1 MRWNKI
7 NGQFYNV
14 YICLVYIILNVI
26 LLILNKTNINIYNL
40 NCMFSII
47 ISNLSVWNYGIIID
61 EFNLNGQ
68 GYDFYINIVNI
79 LIVFMGIVIYKINR
93 KWDSAN

>member
-1 MRWNKI
+1 MVNFTI
-7 NGQFYNV
+7 SIYV
-14 YICLVYIILNVI
+14 YICLVYIMLNVI
-26 LLILNKTNINIYNL
+26 LLILNKININIYNL

-47 ISNLSVWNYGIIID
+47 ISNLSIWNYGIIID

-93 KWDSAN
+93 KGDSAS

>member
-1 MRWNKI
+1 MVNSTMSI
-7 NGQFYNV
+7 YI

-26 LLILNKTNINIYNL
+26 LLILNKININIYNL

-93 KWDSAN
+93 K

>member
-1 MRWNKI
+1 MVNFTI
-7 NGQFYNV
+7 SIYV
-14 YICLVYIILNVI
+14 YICLVYIMLNVI
-26 LLILNKTNINIYNL
+26 LLILNKININIYNL
-40 NCMFSII
+40 NCIFSII
-47 ISNLSVWNYGIIID
+47 ISNLSIWNYGIIID

-93 KWDSAN
+93 KGDSAS

>member
-1 MRWNKI
+1 MSV
-7 NGQFYNV
+7 YV

-26 LLILNKTNINIYNL
+26 LLILNKININIYNL

-93 KWDSAN
+93 K

>member
-1 MRWNKI
+1 MSI
-7 NGQFYNV
+7 YV

-26 LLILNKTNINIYNL
+26 LLILNKININIYNL

-93 KWDSAN
+93 KGDRAN

>member
-1 MRWNKI
+1 MVNSTMSI
-7 NGQFYNV
+7 YV

-26 LLILNKTNINIYNL
+26 LLILNKININIYNL

-93 KWDSAN
+93 KGDSAS

>member
-1 MRWNKI
+1 
-7 NGQFYNV
+7 
-14 YICLVYIILNVI
+14 
-26 LLILNKTNINIYNL
+26 
-40 NCMFSII
+40 MFSII

-93 KWDSAN
+93 KGDSAS

>member
-1 MRWNKI
+1 MVNSTMSI
-7 NGQFYNV
+7 YV
-14 YICLVYIILNVI
+14 YICLVYIMLNVI
-26 LLILNKTNINIYNL
+26 LLILNKININIYNL

-79 LIVFMGIVIYKINR
+79 LIVFMGIVIYKING
-93 KWDSAN
+93 KGDSAN

>member
-1 MRWNKI
+1 MVNSTMSI
-7 NGQFYNV
+7 YV
-14 YICLVYIILNVI
+14 HICLVYIILNVI
-26 LLILNKTNINIYNL
+26 LLILNKININIYNL

-93 KWDSAN
+93 KWDSAS

>member
-1 MRWNKI
+1 MVNSTMSV
-7 NGQFYNV
+7 YV

-26 LLILNKTNINIYNL
+26 LLILNKININIYNL

-93 KWDSAN
+93 K

>member
-1 MRWNKI
+1 MVNFTI
-7 NGQFYNV
+7 SIYV
-14 YICLVYIILNVI
+14 YICLVYIMLNVI
-26 LLILNKTNINIYNL
+26 LLILNKININIYNL

-93 KWDSAN
+93 KGDSAS

>member
-1 MRWNKI
+1 MVNSTMSI
-7 NGQFYNV
+7 YV
-14 YICLVYIILNVI
+14 YICLVYIMLNVI
-26 LLILNKTNINIYNL
+26 LLILNKININIYNL
-40 NCMFSII
+40 NCIFSII

-93 KWDSAN
+93 KGDSAS

>member
-1 MRWNKI
+1 MSI
-7 NGQFYNV
+7 YV

-26 LLILNKTNINIYNL
+26 LLILNKININIYNL

-61 EFNLNGQ
+61 KFNLNGQ
-68 GYDFYINIVNI
+68 CYDFYINIVNI

-93 KWDSAN
+93 KGDSAS

>member
-1 MRWNKI
+1 MVNSTMSI
-7 NGQFYNV
+7 YV
-14 YICLVYIILNVI
+14 YICLVYIMLNVI
-26 LLILNKTNINIYNL
+26 LLILNKININIYNL
-40 NCMFSII
+40 NCIFSII

-93 KWDSAN
+93 KGDSAN

>member
-1 MRWNKI
+1 M
-7 NGQFYNV
+7 FS
-14 YICLVYIILNVI
+14 
-26 LLILNKTNINIYNL
+26 IYNL

-93 KWDSAN
+93 KGDSAN

>member
-1 MRWNKI
+1 MSV
-7 NGQFYNV
+7 YV

-26 LLILNKTNINIYNL
+26 LLILNKININIYNL

-93 KWDSAN
+93 KGDSAS

>member
-1 MRWNKI
+1 MFSI
-7 NGQFYNV
+7 YNFKCDS
-14 YICLVYIILNVI
+14 I
-26 LLILNKTNINIYNL
+26 NINIYNL

-93 KWDSAN
+93 K

>member
-1 MRWNKI
+1 MFSI
-7 NGQFYNV
+7 YNFKCDS
-14 YICLVYIILNVI
+14 I
-26 LLILNKTNINIYNL
+26 NINIYNL

-93 KWDSAN
+93 KGDSAN

>member
-1 MRWNKI
+1 MSI
-7 NGQFYNV
+7 YI

-26 LLILNKTNINIYNL
+26 LLILNKININIYNL

-93 KWDSAN
+93 K

>member
-1 MRWNKI
+1 MVNSTMSI
-7 NGQFYNV
+7 YI

-93 KWDSAN
+93 KGDSAN

>member
-1 MRWNKI
+1 MPI
-7 NGQFYNV
+7 YI
-14 YICLVYIILNVI
+14 YICLVYIMLNVI
-26 LLILNKTNINIYNL
+26 LLILNKININIYNL
-40 NCMFSII
+40 NCIFSII
-47 ISNLSVWNYGIIID
+47 ISNLSIWNYGIIID

-93 KWDSAN
+93 KGDSAS

>member
-1 MRWNKI
+1 MVNSTMSI
-7 NGQFYNV
+7 YV
-14 YICLVYIILNVI
+14 YICLVYIMLNVI
-26 LLILNKTNINIYNL
+26 LLVLNKININIYNL
-40 NCMFSII
+40 NCIFSII

-93 KWDSAN
+93 KGDRAN

>member
-1 MRWNKI
+1 MVNSTMSI
-7 NGQFYNV
+7 YV
-14 YICLVYIILNVI
+14 YICLVYIMLNVI
-26 LLILNKTNINIYNL
+26 LLILNKININIYNL
-40 NCMFSII
+40 NCIFSII

-93 KWDSAN
+93 KGNSAN

>member
-1 MRWNKI
+1 MVNSTMSI
-7 NGQFYNV
+7 YV
-14 YICLVYIILNVI
+14 HICLVYIILNVI
-26 LLILNKTNINIYNL
+26 LLILNKININIYNL

-93 KWDSAN
+93 K

>member
-1 MRWNKI
+1 MVNSTMSI
-7 NGQFYNV
+7 YV
-14 YICLVYIILNVI
+14 YICLVYIMLNVI
-26 LLILNKTNINIYNL
+26 LLILNKININIYNL
-40 NCMFSII
+40 NCIFSII

-93 KWDSAN
+93 KGDRSN

>member
-1 MRWNKI
+1 
-7 NGQFYNV
+7 
-14 YICLVYIILNVI
+14 
-26 LLILNKTNINIYNL
+26 
-40 NCMFSII
+40 MFSII

-93 KWDSAN
+93 KGDSVN

>member
-1 MRWNKI
+1 MSI
-7 NGQFYNV
+7 YV

-26 LLILNKTNINIYNL
+26 LLILNKININIYNL

-93 KWDSAN
+93 KGDSAN

>member
-1 MRWNKI
+1 MSI
-7 NGQFYNV
+7 YV

-93 KWDSAN
+93 KGDSAS

>member
-1 MRWNKI
+1 MSI
-7 NGQFYNV
+7 YI

-26 LLILNKTNINIYNL
+26 LLILNKININIYNL
-40 NCMFSII
+40 NCIFSII
-47 ISNLSVWNYGIIID
+47 ISNLSIWNYGIIID

-93 KWDSAN
+93 KGDSAS

>member
-1 MRWNKI
+1 MSI
-7 NGQFYNV
+7 YI

-26 LLILNKTNINIYNL
+26 LLILNKININIYNL
-40 NCMFSII
+40 NCIFSII
-47 ISNLSVWNYGIIID
+47 ISNLSIWNYGIIID
-61 EFNLNGQ
+61 KFNLNGQ

-93 KWDSAN
+93 K

>member
-1 MRWNKI
+1 MSI
-7 NGQFYNV
+7 YI

-26 LLILNKTNINIYNL
+26 LLILNKININIYNL

-93 KWDSAN
+93 KGDSAS

>member
-1 MRWNKI
+1 MVNSTMSI
-7 NGQFYNV
+7 YV

-26 LLILNKTNINIYNL
+26 LLILNKININIYNL

-61 EFNLNGQ
+61 KFNLNGQ

-93 KWDSAN
+93 KGDSAS

>member
-1 MRWNKI
+1 MYI
-7 NGQFYNV
+7 YV
-14 YICLVYIILNVI
+14 YICLVYIMLNVI
-26 LLILNKTNINIYNL
+26 LLILNKININIYNL

-47 ISNLSVWNYGIIID
+47 ISNLSVWNYSIIID

-93 KWDSAN
+93 KGDSAN

>member
-1 MRWNKI
+1 MSI
-7 NGQFYNV
+7 YV
-14 YICLVYIILNVI
+14 YICLVYIMLNVI
-26 LLILNKTNINIYNL
+26 LLILNKININIYNL

-93 KWDSAN
+93 KGDSAS

>member
-1 MRWNKI
+1 MVNSTMSI
-7 NGQFYNV
+7 YI

-26 LLILNKTNINIYNL
+26 LLILNKININIYNL
-40 NCMFSII
+40 NCIFSII
-47 ISNLSVWNYGIIID
+47 ISNLSIWNYGIIID
-61 EFNLNGQ
+61 KFNLNGQ

-93 KWDSAN
+93 KGDSAS

>member
-14 YICLVYIILNVI
+14 YIWLVYIILNVI

>member
-1 MRWNKI
+1 MSI
-7 NGQFYNV
+7 YV

-79 LIVFMGIVIYKINR
+79 LIVFIGIVIYKINR
-93 KWDSAN
+93 KGDSAS

>member
-1 MRWNKI
+1 MVNSTMSV
-7 NGQFYNV
+7 YV

-93 KWDSAN
+93 K

>member
-1 MRWNKI
+1 MVNSTMSI
-7 NGQFYNV
+7 YV
-14 YICLVYIILNVI
+14 YICLVYIMLNVI
-26 LLILNKTNINIYNL
+26 LLILNKININIYNL

-61 EFNLNGQ
+61 KFNLNGQ

-93 KWDSAN
+93 KGDSAS

>member
-1 MRWNKI
+1 MSI
-7 NGQFYNV
+7 YV

-26 LLILNKTNINIYNL
+26 LLILNKININIYNL

-93 KWDSAN
+93 KGDSAS